1 MSDGGIPGVTTVEAE
16 PRTEAPEI
24 DPRPRRMVLN
34 MGPQHPSTHGVLR
47 LLLELDG
54 ETIVSA
60 QPDIGYLHTG
70 IEKEF
75 EVKNY
80 QQGVTLTDRIDYLAP
95 LSNNLCYC
103 LAVEKLLGLEIPPMA
118 QWTRVMLTELTR
130 LNSHLVWLGTH
141 AIDIGAMSVF
151 LYCFREREDILRI
164 FEMYSGQ
171 RMMTSYF
178 RVGGLA
184 LEPPRGWQKRVKT
197 FIDTFPSRVDEYE
210 ELLTNNSIWIGRTR
224 GVGRISIEDMLDLG
238 VTGPMLRAA
247 GLQYDARKAEPY
259 SSYEKFDFEIPTRT
273 ENDVYAR
280 YLVRIEEMRQ
290 SARIVKQALEGMPA
304 GRWTADA
311 PHVVL
316 PERDKMKTQMEALIY
331 HFKIVTEG
339 FRVPAGEVYQVIE
352 SPRGE
357 VGYYV
362 VSDGTAKPYRVHVR
376 GPSFGNLQAIPCMV
390 EGTLIADVIASI
402 GSMDFVLGDSDR

>member
-1 MSDGGIPGVTTVEAE
+1 MSEATLPGVEAVAAEE
-16 PRTEAPEI
+16 PTGGK
-24 DPRPRRMVLN
+24 PRSLTLN

-47 LLLELDG
+47 LQLELDG
-54 ETIVSA
+54 ETIVKC

-75 EVKNY
+75 EVKTY

-103 LAVEKLLGLEIPPMA
+103 LAVEKLLGLEIPPLA

-178 RVGGLA
+178 RIGGLA
-184 LEPPRGWQKRVKT
+184 LEPPRGWQQRVRT
-197 FIDTFPSRVDEYE
+197 FIDAFPAKVDEYE
-210 ELLTNNSIWIGRTR
+210 NLLTNNRIWIGRTR
-224 GVGRISIEDMLDLG
+224 GVGYMSLEDMLDLG

-247 GLQYDARKAEPY
+247 GLKWDSRKKEPY
-259 SSYEKFDFEIPTRT
+259 SSYDQFDFEIPTRT
-273 ENDVYAR
+273 ESDVYAR
-280 YLVRIEEMRQ
+280 YQVRVEEMRQ
-290 SARIVKQALEGMPA
+290 SARIVKQALEGMPG

-316 PERDKMKTQMEALIY
+316 PDREKMKTQMEALIY

-339 FRVPAGEVYQVIE
+339 FRVPAGEVYQTIE

-362 VSDGTAKPYRVHVR
+362 ASDGTAHPYRVHVR
-376 GPSFGNLQAIPCMV
+376 GPSFGNLQAVPRMV
-390 EGTLIADVIASI
+390 VGTLIADVIASI
-402 GSMDFVLGDSDR
+402 GSMDFVLGDCDR

>member
-1 MSDGGIPGVTTVEAE
+1 MSDSGNPTVAPPGEERATPK
-16 PRTEAPEI
+16 PRN
-24 DPRPRRMVLN
+24 MMLN

-47 LLLELDG
+47 LQLELDG
-54 ETIVSA
+54 ETVVHCR
-60 QPDIGYLHTG
+60 PHIGYLHTG

-75 EVKNY
+75 EVKTY
-80 QQGVTLTDRIDYLAP
+80 QQAVTLTDRIDYLAP

-103 LAVEKLLGLEIPPMA
+103 LAVEKLLGLEIPPFA

-130 LNSHLVWLGTH
+130 LNSHLVWLGT
-141 AIDIGAMSVF
+141 AALDIGAMSVF

-184 LEPPRGWQKRVKT
+184 LEPPRGWQQRIAT
-197 FIDTFPSRVDEYE
+197 FIDVFPSRVDEYE
-210 ELLTNNSIWIGRTR
+210 DLLTKNRIWINRTR
-224 GVGRISIEDMLDLG
+224 GVGRMPLEDMLDLG

-247 GLQYDARKAEPY
+247 GLNWDIRKAEPY
-259 SSYEKFDFEIPTRT
+259 SSYDKFDFEVPTRT

-280 YLVRIEEMRQ
+280 YEVRVAEMRQ
-290 SARIVKQALEGMPA
+290 SARIVKQALEGMPS

-316 PERDKMKTQMEALIY
+316 PDREKMKTQMEALIY

-339 FRVPAGEVYQVIE
+339 FRVPAGEVYQAIE

-362 VSDGTAKPYRVHVR
+362 VSDGTPRPYRVHVR
-376 GPSFGNLQAIPCMV
+376 GPSFGNLQSTPKMV

-402 GSMDFVLGDSDR
+402 GSMDFVLGDTDR

>member
-1 MSDGGIPGVTTVEAE
+1 MSDLTVAEIPQAAPEAE
-16 PRTEAPEI
+16 TGG
-24 DPRPRRMVLN
+24 RRSLTLN

-47 LLLELDG
+47 LLMELDG
-54 ETIVSA
+54 ENIVKC

-75 EVKNY
+75 EVKTY

-103 LAVEKLLGLEIPPMA
+103 LAVEKLLGLEIPPLA

-178 RVGGLA
+178 RIGGLA
-184 LEPPRGWQKRVKT
+184 LEPPRGWQQRVRT
-197 FIDTFPSRVDEYE
+197 FIDAFPAKVDEYE
-210 ELLTNNSIWIGRTR
+210 ELLTNNRIWIGRTR
-224 GVGRISIEDMLDLG
+224 GIGYMSLEDMLDLG

-247 GLQYDARKAEPY
+247 GLPWDSRKAQPY
-259 SSYEKFDFEIPTRT
+259 SSYDQFDFQIPTRT
-273 ENDVYAR
+273 AGDVYAR
-280 YLVRIEEMRQ
+280 YQVRIEEMRQ
-290 SARIVKQALEGMPA
+290 SARIVKQALEGMPG

-316 PERDKMKTQMEALIY
+316 PDREKMKTQMEALIY

-362 VSDGTAKPYRVHVR
+362 VSDGTAHPYRVHVR
-376 GPSFGNLQAIPCMV
+376 GPSFGNLQAVPKMV

-402 GSMDFVLGDSDR
+402 GSMDFVLGDTDR

>member
-1 MSDGGIPGVTTVEAE
+1 MT
-16 PRTEAPEI
+16 
-24 DPRPRRMVLN
+24 LN

-47 LLLELDG
+47 LQLELDG
-54 ETIVSA
+54 ETIISCR
-60 QPDIGYLHTG
+60 PDIGYLHTG

-75 EVKNY
+75 EVKTY
-80 QQGVTLTDRIDYLAP
+80 QQAVTLTDRIDYLAP

-103 LAVEKLLGLEIPPMA
+103 LGVEKLLGLEIPPLA
-118 QWTRVMLTELTR
+118 QWMRVMLTEFTR

-151 LYCFREREDILRI
+151 LYCFREREEILRI
-164 FEMYSGQ
+164 FERFSGQ

-184 LEPPRGWQKRVKT
+184 LEPPRGWQHEVRK
-197 FIDTFPSRVDEYE
+197 FIDVFSSRVDEYE
-210 ELLTNNSIWIGRTR
+210 ELLTANRIWIGRTQ
-224 GVGRISIEDMLDLG
+224 GVGYLSVEDMLDLG

-247 GLQYDARKAEPY
+247 GVKWDTRKDQPY
-259 SSYEKFDFEIPTRT
+259 SSYDQFDFEVPTRT
-273 ENDVYAR
+273 EGDVYAR
-280 YLVRIEEMRQ
+280 YQVRIEEMRQ
-290 SARIVKQALEGMPA
+290 SARIIRQALEGMPS

-316 PERDKMKTQMEALIY
+316 PEREKMKTQMEALIY

-339 FRVPAGEVYQVIE
+339 FRVPEGEVYQVIE

-362 VSDGTAKPYRVHVR
+362 VSDGTAHPYRVHVR
-376 GPSFGNLQAIPCMV
+376 SPSFGNLQAVPRMV
-390 EGTLIADVIASI
+390 AGTLIADVIASI
-402 GSMDFVLGDSDR
+402 GSMDFVLGDCDR